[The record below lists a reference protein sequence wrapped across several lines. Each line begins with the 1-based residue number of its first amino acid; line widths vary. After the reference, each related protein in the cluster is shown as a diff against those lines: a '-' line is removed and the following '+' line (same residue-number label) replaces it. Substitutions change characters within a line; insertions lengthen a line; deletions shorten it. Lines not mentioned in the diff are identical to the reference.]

1 MRAEKEARSENGAGK
16 RSMPDDVAAVQSQRP
31 SLARTALAVQ
41 RAAGNASTVALLQRM
56 MSVGPVDD
64 PAERE
69 ADAFASQVEQTLRQP
84 TSVHAA
90 MERSA
95 QPPLRRI
102 TTSPSTDGAQPA
114 PDAVTEGIRDAR
126 GGGRPLPTWL
136 RTPMEGALGVDLSST
151 RIHTD
156 GRAGVMARSI
166 QARAF
171 TVGDDVFF
179 GRGEFDPSSTDG
191 RRVLAH
197 EVAHVAQQAGSTA
210 RRTQVPTIRRLT
222 DEQSEQLLGRAAKL
236 NYNLLGE
243 VAAKMPLLNAINQ
256 QGGDPIESEGL
267 KQTVLTSTAPADK
280 LQGLLGDPAKLR
292 KKALEKRP
300 RSSGEVFGLIDA
312 CRGISNDYYRFEGA
326 TPDASARQKLG
337 GAAQAYDAS
346 QKKTHDLTHKGKGS
360 GLLGSGLFS
369 RTKSRTHTMEDVM
382 AKVNAVAGV
391 DLRMGM
397 SPTNMP
403 KTEGGGAPTRAK
415 VGVVGAGPVGLMAA
429 LESRLQGVDVVLFEA
444 RADEYSRRQV
454 LVLDKSTEQKLAK
467 LGVKYELLDANKKGT
482 GNTVAVKYIEK
493 ALRERCEELGVEIR
507 TNWSLAGLKRDDGQ
521 AQTEATFQVGKD
533 KRSMRVVKER
543 LDLVV
548 VAAGAGVAKAN
559 KFTGVC
565 IGDELG
571 IQYDVQEAKDYAA
584 VGLFEN
590 TTQGNAKY
598 SDRGDGTENWAYRF
612 NTPKVTYVLRQ
623 IPQELF
629 KEFTTEP
636 DGRKKLEAFIRERAK
651 NHFEMGD
658 AALGKDMN
666 KLKQR
671 TPNIGVF
678 PIEIQQARTFVNTQ
692 LNALVIGDS
701 AATPHPQSGSGFN
714 TGVRELDSLADVV
727 AAVRTQV
734 QAANDPK
741 AKGGAVGKDE
751 ESPSQIKSALE
762 KYNAEMKTLTDVMV
776 GKAMRILAEQ
786 HGKFLKESI
795 AALEKDAG
803 SHLQSD
809 YAMGRKV
816 ESIKNIAEKALAKD
830 TTWSKDD
837 TLDFLL
843 QAQKDIAKI
852 KADIA
857 SVRSSR

>member
-1 MRAEKEARSENGAGK
+1 MRAEKEARSENGAGE
-16 RSMPDDVAAVQSQRP
+16 RSMPDDVRPGQRPAP

-41 RAAGNASTVALLQRM
+41 RSAGNASTVALLQRM

-90 MERSA
+90 TERSA
-95 QPPLRRI
+95 QPPVRRI
-102 TTSPSTDGAQPA
+102 TTSPSTAGAQPA
-114 PDAVTEGIRDAR
+114 PDDVTTGVRDAR

-179 GRGEFDPSSTDG
+179 GRGEYDPSSTDG

-197 EVAHVAQQAGSTA
+197 EVAHVAQQAGPAA
-210 RRTQVPTIRRLT
+210 RRTPDATIRRLS

-243 VAAKMPLLNAINQ
+243 VADKVPLLHAINQ
-256 QGGDPIESEGL
+256 KGGDPIESEGL

-280 LQGLLGDPAKLR
+280 LRGLLGDPAKLR
-292 KKALEKRP
+292 KRALEKRP

-312 CRGISNDYYRFEGA
+312 CRGISNDFYRFENTNPGA
-326 TPDASARQKLG
+326 AARQDLG
-337 GAAQAYDAS
+337 GAAQAYDKS
-346 QKKTHDLTHKGKGS
+346 QKKTHDLTHTGKGG
-360 GLLGSGLFS
+360 GLLGTGLFS
-369 RTKSRTHTMEDVM
+369 ATKKRTHTMEDVM

-454 LVLDKSTEQKLAK
+454 LVLDRSTVQKLAK
-467 LGVKYELLDANKKGT
+467 LGVKYELLDADKKGT
-482 GNTVAVKYIEK
+482 QNTVAVKYIEK
-493 ALRERCEELGVEIR
+493 LLRDRCEELGVEIR

-533 KRSMRVVKER
+533 KQNMQVVKER

-584 VGLFEN
+584 VGLFAN
-590 TTQGNAKY
+590 TTQGTVK
-598 SDRGDGTENWAYRF
+598 DRGDGTGSWAYRF

-629 KEFTTEP
+629 KEFMTEP

-741 AKGGAVGKDE
+741 AKSGDGGKDE
-751 ESPSQIKSALE
+751 ESPSQIKAALE

-776 GKAMRILAEQ
+776 GKAMAILATQ

-795 AALEKDAG
+795 AALEKDAA
-803 SHLQSD
+803 SHLRSD

-816 ESIKNIAEKALAKD
+816 ESIKNIAEKALAQD
-830 TTWSKDD
+830 STWSKDD
-837 TLDFLL
+837 TLDFLV

-852 KADIA
+852 KTEIA